1 MYPQF
6 FIWDSAHWDLLQE
19 ASPRDNCF
27 NDDKYTYW
35 AQWFVIMN
43 FIILGSVYVKQ
54 PSEVLGRISKT
65 GMLIIT
71 DVLTD
76 D

>member
-1 MYPQF
+1 
-6 FIWDSAHWDLLQE
+6 
-19 ASPRDNCF
+19 
-27 NDDKYTYW
+27 
-35 AQWFVIMN
+35 MN